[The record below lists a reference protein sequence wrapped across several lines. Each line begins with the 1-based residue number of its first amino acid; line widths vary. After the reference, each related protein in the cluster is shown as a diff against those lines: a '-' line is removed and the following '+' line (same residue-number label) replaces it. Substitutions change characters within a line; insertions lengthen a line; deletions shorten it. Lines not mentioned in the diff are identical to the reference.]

1 MKPVL
6 VTFTWCVHM
15 ITEPGPLSS
24 LCISRPSP
32 SCFCLSRWIRMW
44 ACTGRAVILE
54 PPGGQ
59 CCLLQ
64 FELQEITDQRGLS
77 GQTRPHLVFCGLHCC
92 TNQRRHPLTQNNNT
106 SQVMKNAFL
115 FDIARW
121 VWPLCP
127 VARPQEHQPL
137 PELFL
142 SWLGAPS
149 APPPS
154 EATWRWARLD
164 GADAPTHADL
174 CPAARANKQKE
185 AKVKRSPLQSY

>member
-106 SQVMKNAFL
+106 SQDMKNAFL
-115 FDIARW
+115 FDYRSVSLTSLSSCSSSGTSTAPRVILEPARSTFSSSSFW
-121 VWPLCP
+121 SNLEV
-127 VARPQEHQPL
+127 
-137 PELFL
+137 
-142 SWLGAPS
+142 SS
-149 APPPS
+149 AW
-154 EATWRWARLD
+154 WRWCS
-164 GADAPTHADL
+164 HS
-174 CPAARANKQKE
+174 C
-185 AKVKRSPLQSY
+185 RSVPCSTSK